1 MAIDNQA
8 AERVKILY
16 EDLAPLTPE
25 PTHLDLRQAVD
36 AMYAKV
42 PLPPD
47 IEVEEADADGVRAL
61 WVRAPG
67 VSDDRL
73 VVHFHGGAY
82 IANSPDNYREY
93 GYRLSRAT
101 GARVLLGGYRQA
113 PEHPYPAPHED
124 CQTVFRWAAKHV
136 APGRIA
142 VSGDSAGSGLALAV
156 SILQRDAGDQ
166 LPAAL
171 ALVSPYINLAADT
184 DAYVT
189 NAGVDVTATR
199 EAILGLAQVYLQGR
213 DPKATPLASP
223 VYADLAGLPPMYIAV
238 GGYELLLDDSRLL
251 AERAR
256 DAGVEVELEIA
267 AEMQH
272 VYTAYACILPEA
284 RTTFENIGRFIK
296 DHLAP

>member
-16 EDLAPLTPE
+16 QDLAPLNPKA
-25 PTHLDLRQAVD
+25 THVDLRQAVD

-42 PLPPD
+42 PLPAD
-47 IEVEEADADGVRAL
+47 IEVEEVDADGVRAL

-67 VSDDRL
+67 TSDDRV

-93 GYRLSRAT
+93 GYRLSQAAN
-101 GARVLLGGYRQA
+101 ARVLLGGYRQA
-113 PEHPYPAPHED
+113 PEHTYPVAHED
-124 CQTVFRWAAKHV
+124 CQTVFRWASKQV
-136 APGRIA
+136 DPDKLA

-156 SILQRDAGDQ
+156 SMLQRDAGDA

-184 DAYVT
+184 EAYET

-199 EAILGLAQVYLQGR
+199 EAIVGLAQVYLNGR
-213 DPKATPLASP
+213 TPEETPLASP
-223 VYADLAGLPPMYIAV
+223 FYADLTGLPPMYIAV
-238 GGYELLLDDSRLL
+238 GGYELLLDDSKLF
-251 AERAR
+251 ANRAQES
-256 DAGVEVELEIA
+256 GVKVELEIA

-296 DHLAP
+296 EHTTP